1 MNDKKTLEE
10 LRHAELLE
18 SIESIKAPLSVMA
31 LLGLL
36 DELYSKEER
45 RALYSEYETLR
56 KASHAGYE
64 SLMATHATVDPGIGW
79 DAREQKYGKEAA
91 TEHMRPHM
99 EALEAKKKTDQKV
112 TDFEA
117 KHPQIK
123 RLVRLKGEIGKGQY
137 EQ

>member
-1 MNDKKTLEE
+1 MSDKKTPEE
-10 LRHAELLE
+10 LRHAELLK
-18 SIESIKAPLSVMA
+18 SIESIKAPLSMMA

-45 RALYSEYETLR
+45 RALYSEYEELR

-64 SLMATHATVDPGIGW
+64 ALMAACATVEPGIGW
-79 DAREQKYGKEAA
+79 EAREQKYGKEAA
-91 TEHMRPHM
+91 TEHLRPYM
-99 EALEAKKKTDQKV
+99 DTLEAKKQGDQKV

-123 RLVRLKGEIGKGQY
+123 RLVRLKSEIGKGQY
-137 EQ
+137 E